1 MNCKQGESLVAAVFV
16 IVVVLALASLIAAL
30 AAVIVGF
37 VWSRSYS
44 K

>member
-16 IVVVLALASLIAAL
+16 IVVVVALASVIAAP

-37 VWSRSYS
+37 VWSCSCS
-44 K
+44 